1 MARLADAEPV
11 IVPTSISENFL
22 MDPKELL
29 EEIAKIVAKH
39 PRLLVLSD
47 EIYEHII
54 YEPSKHTSFA
64 SLPGMWERT
73 LTVNGFSKAFAMT
86 GWRLGYIAG
95 PKHFVSACN
104 KIQSQVLQI
113 SKNVKS

>member
-1 MARLADAEPV
+1 
-11 IVPTSISENFL
+11 
-22 MDPKELL
+22 
-29 EEIAKIVAKH
+29 
-39 PRLLVLSD
+39 
-47 EIYEHII
+47 
-54 YEPSKHTSFA
+54 
-64 SLPGMWERT
+64 
-73 LTVNGFSKAFAMT
+73 MT